1 MIVLDSSGWLE
12 YFAYGPQADKFEPVV
27 EDPFGLIVPSLTI
40 YEVYKLISLYA
51 NQRQAKLAVA
61 QMRRSPVVDLDD
73 TLAVSAARL
82 SIKHKLSMADAVIL
96 ATARAF
102 NAELWTMDADFQ
114 GIVGVKFIP
123 K

>member
-1 MIVLDSSGWLE
+1 M
-12 YFAYGPQADKFEPVV
+12 QTNDKP
-27 EDPFGLIVPSLTI
+27 
-40 YEVYKLISLYA
+40 
-51 NQRQAKLAVA
+51 NWR
-61 QMRRSPVVDLDD
+61 RRSPVVDLDD